1 MNLLFAAAVLWGVF
15 AAGFFIIFFT
25 CCLYFKCIALREV
38 RIDGNENDSLRV
50 FTSVTP
56 TAEDFSFGSFTF
68 TDDFTSEI
76 DRRTASENYG
86 NNVPNA
92 IDCELLFS
100 PSEVASESLT
110 STEPQEPHP

>member
-1 MNLLFAAAVLWGVF
+1 MAISTTDTDDTAMLWGVF
-15 AAGFFIIFFT
+15 AAGFFIVFFI

-38 RIDGNENDSLRV
+38 RIGGNERDSLRV

-86 NNVPNA
+86 NIAANA
-92 IDCELLFS
+92 IECDA
-100 PSEVASESLT
+100 VSESLT